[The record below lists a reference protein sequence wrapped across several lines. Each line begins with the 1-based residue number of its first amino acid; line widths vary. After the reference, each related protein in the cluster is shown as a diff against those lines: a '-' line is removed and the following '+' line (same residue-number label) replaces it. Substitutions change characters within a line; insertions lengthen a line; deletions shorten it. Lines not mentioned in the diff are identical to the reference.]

1 MIKLS
6 TKANTLK
13 SIEGL
18 LQNAIVLPQVSF
30 CVSEWEKREQE
41 IIGKAIDA
49 FKSQNVIVRSSA
61 VDEDTAST
69 SNAGKNLSIP
79 DVRKDVES
87 LKNAIDKVIA
97 SYEVTNPNN
106 QVLIQPMLEN
116 VVMCGVAFTMDPSTL
131 GDYYVISYDTSGA
144 TDAITS
150 GESKEKLLYIYKNF
164 PKQTEKNIDEK
175 VVKLCNTLS
184 ELEKIFDIHNL
195 DVEFA
200 FDKEGQLYILQVRP
214 LILVDKDKESI
225 STIQIETVLK
235 DIYNKIGSN
244 QKKKPFLCGDS
255 AVYSVMTD
263 WNPAEMIGIR
273 PKPLALSLYRELITD
288 NIWAYQRDNYG
299 YRNLRSFPLL
309 VDFGGLPYIDVRV
322 SFNSFIPA
330 TLDEALS
337 EKLVN
342 YYLQRLR
349 DNPLAHDKAEFDI
362 VFSCYTFDLDERI
375 KVLTNYDFSGDE
387 IKDIVDALR
396 KVTNSIT
403 NFDNG
408 LWRKD
413 WEKIKI
419 LEKRYDEIAN
429 SDLSDIDKVYWLI
442 EDCKRYGTLPFA
454 GLARGAFIAVQ
465 MLKSSV
471 SCGILSEDDYHL
483 FMNSLNTISSQMKL
497 DYQSLSKQGF
507 LGKYGHLRPGTYDI
521 CSLRYD
527 EKPELYFDWSVG
539 AVSNSENE
547 KKEFKLSLDQMK
559 LFKSSLEKC
568 GLSND
573 VLGLIEFIKSVIE
586 ERELSKF
593 IFTKHISEILKLIQ
607 NIGVEYGLTADDMS
621 YTSIQS
627 FLRMYSTT
635 EDPKEVINGSIECG
649 KRKAAITSKL
659 TLPPVIASQE
669 DVYAF
674 EYPDTEPNYITSGE
688 VTAEVLEIT
697 GDSISESAS
706 RDISEKIVLIKSA
719 DPGYDWIFSHKIA
732 GFITQ
737 YGGANSHMAIRAGE
751 LSIPAAVGV
760 GEKLFSK
767 VRHSKV
773 VEINA
778 REKTIKILRRK

>member
-1 MIKLS
+1 MQSLIKLS
-6 TKANTLK
+6 TKADTLK

-30 CVSEWEKREQE
+30 CVNEWGNNAP
-41 IIGKAIDA
+41 IIIDNVGRT
-49 FKSQNVIVRSSA
+49 FGHSKVIVRSSA

-69 SNAGKNLSIP
+69 SNAGKNLSLPNIGT
-79 DVRKDVES
+79 DADC
-87 LKNAIDKVIA
+87 LKNAVNQVIA
-97 SYEVTNPNN
+97 SYEDDNPDN

-116 VVMCGVAFTMDPSTL
+116 VVLCGVAFTMDPNTL
-131 GDYYVISYDTSGA
+131 GEYYVISYDTSGA

-150 GESKEKLLYIYKNF
+150 GESKEKLLYIYKHS
-164 PKQTEKNIDEK
+164 PKQVEKNIDERMAI
-175 VVKLCNTLS
+175 LCGTLS
-184 ELEKIFDIHNL
+184 ELERIFEMPNL

-200 FDKEGQLYILQVRP
+200 FDKEGHLYILQVRP
-214 LILVDKDKESI
+214 LVLVDKREDSN
-225 STIQIETVLK
+225 STARIEVVLE
-235 DIYNKIGSN
+235 DIYSKIGNN

-255 AVYSVMTD
+255 TIYSVMTD
-263 WNPAEMIGIR
+263 WNPAEMIGVR
-273 PKPLALSLYRELITD
+273 PKPLAISLYRELITD

-322 SFNSFIPA
+322 SFNSFVPA
-330 TLDEALS
+330 SLEETLS

-349 DNPLAHDKAEFDI
+349 ENPLAHDKAEFDI
-362 VFSCYTFDLDERI
+362 VFSCYTFDLDDRI
-375 KVLTNYDFSGDE
+375 KVLTDYGFNDGE

-396 KVTNSIT
+396 EVTNNIT
-403 NFDNG
+403 DFDNG

-413 WEKIKI
+413 WEKIRI
-419 LEKRYDEIAN
+419 LEKRYDEIVG

-471 SCGILSEDDYHL
+471 SCGILSDDDYHL
-483 FMNSLNTISSQMKL
+483 FMNSLNSISSQMNA
-497 DYQSLSKQGF
+497 DHYNLSKQGF
-507 LGKYGHLRPGTYDI
+507 LDKYGHLRPGTYDI
-521 CSLRYD
+521 CSPRYD
-527 EKPELYFDWSVG
+527 EKPELYFDWSAG
-539 AVSNSENE
+539 SNSESE

-559 LFKSSLEKC
+559 AFKSSLEKC

-573 VLGLIEFIKSVIE
+573 VLGLIDFIKSVIE

-593 IFTKHISEILKLIQ
+593 IFTRHISEVLRLLRK
-607 NIGVEYGLTADDMS
+607 IGVEYGLTVDDMS
-621 YTSIQS
+621 YISIQS
-627 FLRMYSTT
+627 ILKLYSTT
-635 EDPKEVINGSIECG
+635 EDPEEVIKGSIECG
-649 KRKAAITSKL
+649 KRKAAITSML
-659 TLPPVIASQE
+659 TLPPVIISQE
-669 DVYAF
+669 DIYAF

-688 VTAEVLEIT
+688 VTAEVVEIT
-697 GDSISESAS
+697 GDSISESAC
-706 RDISEKIVLIKSA
+706 RDISGKIVLIKSA

-760 GEKLFSK
+760 GEKLFNK
-767 VRHSKV
+767 VRRSQI
-773 VEINA
+773 VELDA
-778 REKTIKILRRK
+778 RQKTIRVLRR